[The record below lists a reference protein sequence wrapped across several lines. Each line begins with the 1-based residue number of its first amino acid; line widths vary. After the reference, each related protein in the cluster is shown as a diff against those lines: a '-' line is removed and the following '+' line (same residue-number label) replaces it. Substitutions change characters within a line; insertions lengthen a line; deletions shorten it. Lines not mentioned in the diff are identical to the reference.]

1 MRDKDLDDGALD
13 DKSWKTKHSSINQES
28 VKVLSSMVMLL
39 IHHGFCFFLSPCW
52 LLPGL
57 LPRRTVASL

>member
-28 VKVLSSMVMLL
+28 VKVLSFMAMLL
-39 IHHGFCFFLSPCW
+39 IHHGLAFSFS
-52 LLPGL
+52 LLYQKEV
-57 LPRRTVASL
+57 VASHMSSTAR